1 VLVILQLRFK
11 FPSLYTRPPAQ
22 YRRLLKTQ
30 FRTFDGPCQRKVH
43 REFVG
48 VSGDPKGR
56 GDSDISD
63 RMSSIVFKI
72 VRRDP
77 LKNHVK
83 IA

>member
-1 VLVILQLRFK
+1 MALVRGRFTEN
-11 FPSLYTRPPAQ
+11 SAASRAIQ
-22 YRRLLKTQ
+22 
-30 FRTFDGPCQRKVH
+30 
-43 REFVG
+43 
-48 VSGDPKGR
+48 GR

-63 RMSSIVFKI
+63 RMSSIVFKS